1 MYEPYVEKKNFLR
14 SLNENVGNIKKNT
27 RQSITDN
34 FKLNKKQG
42 DIDKLSNELIL
53 YNNPS
58 ILYLQQK

>member
-27 RQSITDN
+27 KQSITDN

-42 DIDKLSNELIL
+42 DIDRLSNELIL

-58 ILYLQQK
+58 ILNLLQK

>member
-42 DIDKLSNELIL
+42 DIDRLSNELIL

-58 ILYLQQK
+58 ILNLLQK